1 MLIISSLLVLGD
13 KAAMLHGYKRLRD
26 VWADKSLSK
35 LVVREVFPGPD
46 VVSDEDLWR
55 AIQNSATTFHHPVS
69 DLGLIGGALKA
80 SYSVLSYATL
90 ANYFFQ
96 VGTVSLGR
104 VLEGGS
110 FRIRGLDGI
119 RVIDSS
125 AMPYATGCHPMAS
138 VYAFAHY
145 GAQQVIQQDSNIGN
159 NPLGNTTQS
168 G

>member
-1 MLIISSLLVLGD
+1 M
-13 KAAMLHGYKRLRD
+13 
-26 VWADKSLSK
+26 SK
-35 LVVREVFPGPD
+35 IVIREVYPGLE
-46 VVSDEDLWR
+46 VQSDEDLWR
-55 AIQNSATTFHHPVS
+55 AIQNSASSFHHPVGKPEAHQKFS
-69 DLGLIGGALKA
+69 YWQGLLPNTFSLCKC
-80 SYSVLSYATL
+80 SLTV
-90 ANYFFQ
+90 FQ
-96 VGTVSLGR
+96 VGTVALGR

-145 GAQQVIQQDSNIGN
+145 GAQQVVQQDMNSGTSSQGN
-159 NPLGNTTQS
+159 NPISNATRS

>member
-1 MLIISSLLVLGD
+1 MLIMSTLGD

-35 LVVREVFPGPD
+35 VVVREVYPGSD
-46 VVSDEDLWR
+46 VTSDEDLWR

-69 DLGLIGGALKA
+69 ELRRIRSRLE
-80 SYSVLSYATL
+80 LSITCSHLYCLLNT
-90 ANYFFQ
+90 FFQ

-110 FRIRGLDGI
+110 FRVRGLEGI

-145 GAQQVIQQDSNIGN
+145 GAQQVIQQDSDLGN
-159 NPLGNTTQS
+159 NPLGNRTQS
-168 G
+168 R

>member
-1 MLIISSLLVLGD
+1 
-13 KAAMLHGYKRLRD
+13 MLHGYKRLRD

-35 LVVREVFPGPD
+35 LVVREVFPGSD

-55 AIQNSATTFHHPVS
+55 SIQNSATTFHHPVCELRGYWHCKPPVTCCS
-69 DLGLIGGALKA
+69 RAIF
-80 SYSVLSYATL
+80 
-90 ANYFFQ
+90 ANYFPQ

-145 GAQQVIQQDSNIGN
+145 GAQQVIQQDGN
-159 NPLGNTTQS
+159 LGSSPLGNTTQS